1 MSSTSGLLLIVD
13 YNLSRIDD
21 VIHMRNYARDRYGA
35 GTALI
40 RANPTAI
47 DAEICDEVI
56 DLDPLRSD
64 FAEVGAKLLGG
75 RRGDFK
81 AGIVF
86 SDNAVE
92 SGAALLERLGLPVDS
107 AELAAGA
114 FCKYQYRLSEARYR
128 ALLEAQRLMVPD
140 FTKVTSM
147 DDLHAFAAKHPN
159 GFVIKPMKEGNNRG
173 VVLVRA
179 GGDRRAAFAEVS
191 PYLAGGVICEQ
202 IIPYRRE
209 YSFDGLGQ
217 SFFITEKIS
226 ATGRYPVEVAQ
237 VLPARLT
244 EKERTTIQR
253 AGKQV
258 NWLVGQCDGPFH
270 NEIKLSDDGTRAAV
284 VEPNRRPGGMKI
296 WSLARWVYGIDF
308 YHRWI
313 DSAFG
318 ATPPLTLPEPLCS
331 AATVM
336 LGIQSDRVF
345 STDDLAAG
353 AKPFEDAVAATA
365 DYYGL
370 KSGELSI
377 KEFAWL
383 STKRRQLHG
392 VPRDNADFAAQA
404 CIVLNSTRI
413 DIRDVVATLR
423 EKWLVA
429 LDNSY
434 ARVEQAASM

>member
-13 YNLSRIDD
+13 YNLTRIDD
-21 VIHMRNYARDRYGA
+21 VIHMRKYARERHGA

-40 RANPTAI
+40 RANPTVL
-47 DAEICDEVI
+47 DAQICDEVI

-64 FAEVGAKLLGG
+64 FAEAGEKLLGA

-86 SDNAVE
+86 SDNAVQ
-92 SGAALLERLGLPVDS
+92 SGAALLERLGLHVDS
-107 AELAAGA
+107 SELAHGA

-128 ALLEAQRLMVPD
+128 ALLEAQRMLVPD
-140 FTKVTSM
+140 FTKVSSM
-147 DDLHAFAAKHPN
+147 EDLHAFAAKHPS
-159 GFVIKPMKEGNNRG
+159 GFVIKPTKEGNNRG

-191 PYLAGGVICEQ
+191 QYLANGVICEE
-202 IIPYRRE
+202 IIPYQRE
-209 YSFDGLGQ
+209 FSFDGLGQ

-237 VLPARLT
+237 VLPARLDET
-244 EKERTTIQR
+244 ERATLQR

-270 NEIKLSDDGTRAAV
+270 NEIKLSDDGKRSAV

-308 YHRWI
+308 YQRWI

-318 ATPPLTLPEPLCS
+318 APPPLALPEPLCS

-336 LGIQSDRVF
+336 LGVPSDRVF
-345 STDDLAAG
+345 SPDDLAPEAT
-353 AKPFEDAVAATA
+353 PFEDAVAATA
-365 DYYGL
+365 DHLGL
-370 KSGELSI
+370 KRDDLSI

-383 STKRRQLHG
+383 SQKRRQFHG
-392 VPRDNADFAAQA
+392 IPRDNADFVAQA
-404 CIVLNSTRI
+404 CIVLNTTRA